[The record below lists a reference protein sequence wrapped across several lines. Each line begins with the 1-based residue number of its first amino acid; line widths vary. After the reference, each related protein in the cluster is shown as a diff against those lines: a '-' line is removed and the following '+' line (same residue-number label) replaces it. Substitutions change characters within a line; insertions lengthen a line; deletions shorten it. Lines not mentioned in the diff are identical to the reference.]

1 MSIFCDRPK
10 KSKPDDLYLGQ
21 LAHDVIER
29 AARDAANG
37 SPTAG
42 AWLLSDE
49 ADTWADAAGLDDGL
63 LGELASKALERLA

>member
-1 MSIFCDRPK
+1 MIIFCDRPK
-10 KSKPDDLYLGQ
+10 KSKPDDLQ
-21 LAHDVIER
+21 LSKLAQDVIER
-29 AARDAANG
+29 AVRDAAKG
-37 SPTAG
+37 SPNAG